1 MDNIEHFSDKAYR
14 IITFCECLSGNFLT
28 KCLKTNRLWLRSGKL
43 SLVLSRIE
51 RMTVCR
57 RNYDKNIILDIVFQ
71 SKKRKSV

>member
-43 SLVLSRIE
+43 SLILSRIE

-71 SKKRKSV
+71 SKKRKSA